1 MKTFSPGFRGIQSTK
16 LTQRQNILFST
27 LQHLPEHSINFHKL
41 PESLHN
47 LPIPFRAFH
56 NLPQPYTTF

>member
-1 MKTFSPGFRGIQSTK
+1 MKTFSPGFWGIQSTK

-27 LQHLPEHSINFHKL
+27 LQHLPEHSITFHKL

-47 LPIPFRAFH
+47 LP
-56 NLPQPYTTF
+56 